1 MFIRNKNKTKVQ
13 ANYFAQK
20 RTFCAVIFTFLLVAC
35 WMVFSIYHRIQNAKL
50 IPRELPRTQLFEP
63 DSGAPYSMSMRKD
76 KLLVFF
82 SPFCSFCEQYAHDI
96 VNTQNMLEDI
106 QILFISTE
114 IPEYILEFSFSHPSD
129 KIVYLCDETSLFSK
143 ELKVK
148 RYPTTFLYNGKSQK
162 LTKQFAGV
170 VPIGQILQE
179 FNNGKK
185 TR

>member
-1 MFIRNKNKTKVQ
+1 MSKYRRVNRLLNPTKRV
-13 ANYFAQK
+13 AAI
-20 RTFCAVIFTFLLVAC
+20 TTLLSFTLAAC
-35 WMVFSIYHRIQNAKL
+35 WMALVIYHRIKDAKFS
-50 IPRELPRTQLFEP
+50 PRELPRTQLFEP

-76 KLLVFF
+76 KLLIFF

-96 VNTQNMLEDI
+96 VNTQNKLEGI

-114 IPEYILEFSFSHPSD
+114 LPEYIQEFSFSHPSD

-162 LTKQFAGV
+162 LTMQFAGA

-179 FNNGKK
+179 FNDEKK